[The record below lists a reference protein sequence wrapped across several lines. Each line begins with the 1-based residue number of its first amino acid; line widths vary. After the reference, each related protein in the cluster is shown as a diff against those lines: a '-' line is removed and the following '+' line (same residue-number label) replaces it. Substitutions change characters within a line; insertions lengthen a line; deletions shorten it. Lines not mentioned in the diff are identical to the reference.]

1 MAQPGPGLV
10 ILCVV
15 LVAATAAVYGLA
27 RLGPI
32 RVAPGA
38 AVRAV
43 VQLGAVALVLAVALE
58 RLWSAL
64 LVLAVMFT
72 AAVLTAARRARA
84 GRSALWLTAALGG
97 GLGATLPLMLL
108 SGVVPLTG
116 VAVVP
121 IGGIVL
127 GGTMTATSLAARR
140 ALDAL
145 TARVGEV
152 EAALSLGL
160 LDRDARLEVVAGVA
174 TDALLPGVDQTR
186 TVGLVTLPGA
196 FVGVLVA
203 SGSAYQA
210 AAVQILVLLAL
221 LLAQSVAVAVT
232 IELVARGLV
241 RRG

>member
-84 GRSALWLTAALGG
+84 
-97 GLGATLPLMLL
+97 P
-108 SGVVPLTG
+108 
-116 VAVVP
+116 
-121 IGGIVL
+121 
-127 GGTMTATSLAARR
+127 
-140 ALDAL
+140 
-145 TARVGEV
+145 
-152 EAALSLGL
+152 
-160 LDRDARLEVVAGVA
+160 
-174 TDALLPGVDQTR
+174 DALLPGVDQTR